1 MSITEVFQSLTGAL
15 ENAGIEYMLVGS
27 FASTRY
33 SSPRSTQDI
42 DLVISATPAQLRVLT
57 QELIQKN
64 YYVELDAALEAQ
76 RQESLF
82 NIMDRDT
89 GWKIDLIFR
98 KSTNFG
104 LEEFKRRRKIE
115 LQGLPVFVA
124 SPEDVIIAKLQWAKL
139 GASERQIE
147 DAGAVLKVLGHELD
161 MAYLEKWVLEL
172 EVGEQWDA
180 ARRVAGSP

>member
-1 MSITEVFQSLTGAL
+1 MSITEVFHAITVAL

-42 DLVISATPAQLRVLT
+42 DLVISATPAQLQTLT
-57 QELIQKN
+57 QDLSQKN
-64 YYVELDAALEAQ
+64 YYVELEAALEAQ

-82 NIMDRDT
+82 NIMDRNT

-98 KSTNFG
+98 KSTTFG

-115 LQGLPVFVA
+115 LHGLPVFVA

-139 GASERQIE
+139 GASQRQIE
-147 DAGAVLKVLGHELD
+147 DVAAVLKVLGRELD
-161 MAYLEKWVLEL
+161 MAYLEKWVFEL
-172 EVGEQWDA
+172 EVGEQWNA
-180 ARRVAGSP
+180 ARRVAGSL